1 MRAVEKAV
9 DYPSSGDQLSLHG
22 IVKPVHL
29 RFSEKA
35 SGNSGLVSG
44 HTNSETFV
52 SQQRNHLHRAG
63 NPLDVLGIEHVVP
76 IYEQGVV
83 PIENRDWAKLSIAF
97 SGHRKHLSIAMQNQP
112 ACHWKIKA
120 SCIKGV
126 TPGARNF
133 AGWGQNFTDPAL
145 QHERVTNLM
154 KVLVTGACG
163 YKGTVLTP
171 MLLDAG
177 HEVRAVDTQWFGNF
191 LPKHPG
197 LEVVQ
202 ADVRDVNAINLDGI
216 DAIIHLASIAN
227 DPCGD
232 LNPKLTWEVSALA
245 TMQLADRARRLGI
258 EHFIYASSGSVY
270 GVKEEEQVTED
281 LTLEPIS
288 EYNKTKMVAE
298 RVLLSY
304 ADDML
309 VQIVRPATVCGLSP
323 RMRLDVSVNMLT
335 MQALTNKRITV
346 FGGNQVRPNIH
357 MQDICRVYLYML
369 EQGSKIQGV
378 FNAGFENISIMS
390 IAEMAAKRIG
400 AEIVVTESNDPRSYR
415 VNSDKLLATG
425 FTPSKTVDD
434 AIAEIIEA
442 YSSGAL
448 KDEDRFHNLR
458 WMQKTV
464 LANAA

>member
-1 MRAVEKAV
+1 M
-9 DYPSSGDQLSLHG
+9 
-22 IVKPVHL
+22 
-29 RFSEKA
+29 
-35 SGNSGLVSG
+35 
-44 HTNSETFV
+44 
-52 SQQRNHLHRAG
+52 
-63 NPLDVLGIEHVVP
+63 
-76 IYEQGVV
+76 
-83 PIENRDWAKLSIAF
+83 
-97 SGHRKHLSIAMQNQP
+97 
-112 ACHWKIKA
+112 KI
-120 SCIKGV
+120 
-126 TPGARNF
+126 
-133 AGWGQNFTDPAL
+133 
-145 QHERVTNLM
+145 
-154 KVLVTGACG
+154 LVTGACG

-171 MLLDAG
+171 MLLNAG
-177 HEVRAVDTQWFGNF
+177 YEVRAVDTQWFGNF
-191 LPKHPG
+191 LPQHPA

-202 ADVRDVNAINLDGI
+202 ADVRNPDEINLDGI

-425 FTPSKTVDD
+425 FKPSKTVDD

-442 YSSGAL
+442 YTSGAL